1 MTKDQADELKRL
13 IRAVRDAEHRGTLAN
28 ETFYATQAEKA
39 AAAYIDSLTQQP
51 AELEEARKD
60 AERLREAGARL
71 YAAIGDH
78 LPAGPLP
85 VELKDTAQA
94 WIDAAKEQGK

>member
-51 AELEEARKD
+51 AELTDNEIAEVADRCD
-60 AERLREAGARL
+60 AINPEAGFWREFARAVI
-71 YAAIGDH
+71 AAH
-78 LPAGPLP
+78 
-85 VELKDTAQA
+85 
-94 WIDAAKEQGK
+94 KEKVKV